1 MLSNTKNLKFILGS
15 SSPRRLELL
24 KQINFYPN
32 KIFKPE
38 INEDPQKKEL
48 PILYVKRM
56 AKEKMDVVKK
66 KFPNDLILTADTI
79 VYVGRRIIDKT
90 NEKSK
95 AIKFLELLSGRRHR
109 VSTAF
114 NLYCKDKIDSLRVV
128 TSVVKMKRLTDNE
141 IKSYIETNE
150 WKGKAGA
157 YGIQGSAEKFI
168 QFISGSYT
176 NIVGLPLNQV
186 YGSLNSICLLYTSP
200 SPRD

>member
-32 KIFKPE
+32 EIFKPE

-56 AKEKMDVVKK
+56 AKEKMEVAKI

-90 NEKSK
+90 NEQSK

-141 IKSYIETNE
+141 IKSYIESNE

-157 YGIQGSAEKFI
+157 YGIQGPAEKFI

-186 YGSLNSICLLYTSP
+186 YGSLNSRRYYNEK
-200 SPRD
+200 

>member
-15 SSPRRLELL
+15 SSQRRLELL
-24 KQINFYPN
+24 KQINSYPN
-32 KIFKPE
+32 EVFKPE

-114 NLYCKDKIDSLRVV
+114 NLYFKDKIDSLRVV
-128 TSVVKMKRLTDNE
+128 TSVVKMKRLTDIE
-141 IKSYIETNE
+141 IKSYIESNE

-186 YGSLNSICLLYTSP
+186 YGSLNSIGYYNEK
-200 SPRD
+200 

>member
-15 SSPRRLELL
+15 SSSRRLELL

-32 KIFKPE
+32 EIFKPE
-38 INEDPQKKEL
+38 INEEPQKKEL

-56 AKEKMDVVKK
+56 AKEKMEVVKK
-66 KFPNDLILTADTI
+66 IFPNDLILTADTI

-90 NEKSK
+90 NEQSK

-128 TSVVKMKRLTDNE
+128 TSVVKMKRLTENE
-141 IKSYIETNE
+141 IKSYIETDE

-186 YGSLNSICLLYTSP
+186 YGSLNSIGYYNEK
-200 SPRD
+200 

>member
-1 MLSNTKNLKFILGS
+1 MLSNTKNIKFILGS

-32 KIFKPE
+32 EIFKPE
-38 INEDPQKKEL
+38 VNEDPQKKEL

-79 VYVGRRIIDKT
+79 VYIGRRIIDKT

-128 TSVVKMKRLTDNE
+128 TSVVKMKRLTENE
-141 IKSYIETNE
+141 IKSYIESNE

-176 NIVGLPLNQV
+176 NIIGLPLNQV
-186 YGSLNSICLLYTSP
+186 YGSLNSVGYYNEK
-200 SPRD
+200 

>member
-15 SSPRRLELL
+15 SSPRRLDLL

-32 KIFKPE
+32 EIFKPE
-38 INEDPQKKEL
+38 INEDHQKKEL

-56 AKEKMDVVKK
+56 AREKMDIVKN

-128 TSVVKMKRLTDNE
+128 TSVVKMKRLTENE
-141 IKSYIETNE
+141 IRSYIESNE

-176 NIVGLPLNQV
+176 NIIGLPLNQV
-186 YGSLNSICLLYTSP
+186 YGSLNSIGYYNEK
-200 SPRD
+200 

>member
-15 SSPRRLELL
+15 SSLRRLELL
-24 KQINFYPN
+24 KQINFYPDE
-32 KIFKPE
+32 IFKPE
-38 INEDPQKKEL
+38 INEVPQKKEL

-141 IKSYIETNE
+141 IKSYIESNE

-186 YGSLNSICLLYTSP
+186 YGSLNSIGYYNEK
-200 SPRD
+200 

>member
-32 KIFKPE
+32 EIFKPE
-38 INEDPQKKEL
+38 VNEDPQKKEL

-79 VYVGRRIIDKT
+79 VYIGRRIIDKT

-114 NLYCKDKIDSLRVV
+114 NLYCKNKIDSLRVV
-128 TSVVKMKRLTDNE
+128 TSVVKMKRLTENE
-141 IKSYIETNE
+141 IRSYIESNE

-176 NIVGLPLNQV
+176 NIIGLPLNQV
-186 YGSLNSICLLYTSP
+186 YGSLNSVGYFNEK
-200 SPRD
+200 

>member
-32 KIFKPE
+32 EIFKPE

-56 AKEKMDVVKK
+56 AREKMDVVKK

-90 NEKSK
+90 NEQSK

-141 IKSYIETNE
+141 IKSYIESNE

-186 YGSLNSICLLYTSP
+186 YGSLNSIGYYNEK
-200 SPRD
+200 

>member
-24 KQINFYPN
+24 KQINFFPN
-32 KIFKPE
+32 EIFKPE

-66 KFPNDLILTADTI
+66 KFPNDVILTADTI

-90 NEKSK
+90 NEQSK

-128 TSVVKMKRLTDNE
+128 TSVVKMKRLTENE
-141 IKSYIETNE
+141 IKSYIETDE

-186 YGSLNSICLLYTSP
+186 YGSLNSVGYYNEK
-200 SPRD
+200 

>member
-1 MLSNTKNLKFILGS
+1 MLSKTKNLKFILGS
-15 SSPRRLELL
+15 SSPRRLDLL
-24 KQINFYPN
+24 KQINCYPN
-32 KIFKPE
+32 EIFKPE

-48 PILYVKRM
+48 PIFYVKRM
-56 AKEKMDVVKK
+56 ARDKMDIVKN
-66 KFPNDLILTADTI
+66 KFPNDWILTADTI

-141 IKSYIETNE
+141 IKSYIESNE

-186 YGSLNSICLLYTSP
+186 YGSLNSIGYYNEK
-200 SPRD
+200 

>member
-24 KQINFYPN
+24 KQINYHPN
-32 KIFKPE
+32 EIFKPE

-48 PILYVKRM
+48 PISYVKRM
-56 AKEKMDVVKK
+56 AREKMDVVKK

-141 IKSYIETNE
+141 IKSYIESNE

-157 YGIQGSAEKFI
+157 YGIQGYAEKFI
-168 QFISGSYT
+168 QFISGSYS

-186 YGSLNSICLLYTSP
+186 YGSLNSIGYY
-200 SPRD
+200 DEK

>member
-32 KIFKPE
+32 EIFKPK
-38 INEDPQKKEL
+38 INENPQIKEL

-56 AKEKMDVVKK
+56 AKEKMEVAKK

-90 NEKSK
+90 NEQSK

-128 TSVVKMKRLTDNE
+128 TSVVKMKRLTENE
-141 IKSYIETNE
+141 IRSYIESNE

-186 YGSLNSICLLYTSP
+186 YGSLNSIGYYYEK
-200 SPRD
+200 

>member
-1 MLSNTKNLKFILGS
+1 MLSNTENFKFILGS

-24 KQINFYPN
+24 KQINFHPN
-32 KIFKPE
+32 EIFKPE

-186 YGSLNSICLLYTSP
+186 YGSLNSIGYYNEK
-200 SPRD
+200 

>member
-1 MLSNTKNLKFILGS
+1 MLSNTKNFKFILGS
-15 SSPRRLELL
+15 SSSRRLELL

-32 KIFKPE
+32 EIFKPE
-38 INEDPQKKEL
+38 INEDPEKKEL

-56 AKEKMDVVKK
+56 AKEKMNVVKK

-141 IKSYIETNE
+141 INSYIESNE

-186 YGSLNSICLLYTSP
+186 YGSLDSIGYFN
-200 SPRD
+200 DK

>member
-32 KIFKPE
+32 EIFKPE
-38 INEDPQKKEL
+38 INEDPQQKEL

-56 AKEKMDVVKK
+56 AKEKMDVVKN

-90 NEKSK
+90 NEVSK

-114 NLYCKDKIDSLRVV
+114 NLYCKGRIDSLRVV
-128 TSVVKMKRLTDNE
+128 TSIVKMKRLTENE
-141 IKSYIETNE
+141 IKSYVETNE

-186 YGSLNSICLLYTSP
+186 YGSLNSFGYFNEK
-200 SPRD
+200 

>member
-1 MLSNTKNLKFILGS
+1 MMSNTENFKFILGS
-15 SSPRRLELL
+15 SSPRRLDLL

-32 KIFKPE
+32 EIFRPE
-38 INEDPQKKEL
+38 INEDPKKKEL

-79 VYVGRRIIDKT
+79 VYIGRRIIDKT
-90 NEKSK
+90 NEQSK

-114 NLYCKDKIDSLRVV
+114 NLYYNDKIDSLRVV
-128 TSVVKMKRLTDNE
+128 TSIVKMKRLTENE
-141 IKSYIETNE
+141 IKSYIESNE
-150 WKGKAGA
+150 WKGKAGV
-157 YGIQGSAEKFI
+157 YSIQGSAEKFI

-186 YGSLNSICLLYTSP
+186 YGSLNSIGYYNGK
-200 SPRD
+200 

>member
-38 INEDPQKKEL
+38 IDEDPQKKEL

-79 VYVGRRIIDKT
+79 VYVGRRIINKT
-90 NEKSK
+90 NDQSK

-128 TSVVKMKRLTDNE
+128 TSVVKMKRLTHNE

-157 YGIQGSAEKFI
+157 YGVQGSAEKFI
-168 QFISGSYT
+168 QFISESYT

-186 YGSLNSICLLYTSP
+186 YGSLTSIGYYNEK
-200 SPRD
+200 

>member
-32 KIFKPE
+32 EIFKPE
-38 INEDPQKKEL
+38 VNEDPQKKEL

-79 VYVGRRIIDKT
+79 VYIGRRIIDKT

-128 TSVVKMKRLTDNE
+128 TSVVKMKRLTENE
-141 IKSYIETNE
+141 IRSYIESNE

-176 NIVGLPLNQV
+176 NIIGLPLNQV
-186 YGSLNSICLLYTSP
+186 YGSLNSVGYFNEK
-200 SPRD
+200 

>member
-32 KIFKPE
+32 EIFKPE

-90 NEKSK
+90 NEQSK

-141 IKSYIETNE
+141 IKSYIDSNE

-186 YGSLNSICLLYTSP
+186 YGSLNSIGYYNEK
-200 SPRD
+200 

>member
-32 KIFKPE
+32 EIFKPE

-95 AIKFLELLSGRRHR
+95 AIKLLELLSGRRHR

-128 TSVVKMKRLTDNE
+128 TSVVKMKRLTEYE
-141 IKSYIETNE
+141 INSYIETNE

-186 YGSLNSICLLYTSP
+186 YGSLNSIGYYNEK
-200 SPRD
+200 

>member
-32 KIFKPE
+32 EIFKPE

-56 AKEKMDVVKK
+56 AKEKMEVAKK

-90 NEKSK
+90 NEQSK

-141 IKSYIETNE
+141 IKSYIESNE

-186 YGSLNSICLLYTSP
+186 YGSLNSIGYYNEK
-200 SPRD
+200 

>member
-24 KQINFYPN
+24 KQINFIQMKFLN
-32 KIFKPE
+32 LKLMKIL
-38 INEDPQKKEL
+38 KKKNFQFYMLKEWL
-48 PILYVKRM
+48 KR
-56 AKEKMDVVKK
+56 KMDVVQK

-141 IKSYIETNE
+141 IKSYIESNE

-186 YGSLNSICLLYTSP
+186 YGSLNSIGYYNEK
-200 SPRD
+200 

>member
-1 MLSNTKNLKFILGS
+1 MLSNTKNFKFILGS

-32 KIFKPE
+32 EIFKPE
-38 INEDPQKKEL
+38 INEDTQKKEL

-141 IKSYIETNE
+141 IKSYIESNE

-186 YGSLNSICLLYTSP
+186 YGSLNSIGYYNEK
-200 SPRD
+200 

>member
-32 KIFKPE
+32 EIFKPE

-56 AKEKMDVVKK
+56 AREKMDVVKK

-186 YGSLNSICLLYTSP
+186 YGSLNSIGYYNEK
-200 SPRD
+200 

>member
-1 MLSNTKNLKFILGS
+1 MLCNTKNLKFILGS

-32 KIFKPE
+32 EIFKPE

-128 TSVVKMKRLTDNE
+128 TSVVKMKRLTENE
-141 IKSYIETNE
+141 IRSYIESNE

-176 NIVGLPLNQV
+176 NIIGLPLNQV
-186 YGSLNSICLLYTSP
+186 YGSLNSVG
-200 SPRD
+200 

>member
-1 MLSNTKNLKFILGS
+1 MLSNSKNFKFILGS

-24 KQINFYPN
+24 KQINFHPN
-32 KIFKPE
+32 EIFKPE

-48 PILYVKRM
+48 LILYVKRM
-56 AKEKMDVVKK
+56 AREKMDVVKK

-90 NEKSK
+90 NEQSK

-150 WKGKAGA
+150 WIGKAGA

-186 YGSLNSICLLYTSP
+186 YGSLNSIGYYNEK
-200 SPRD
+200 

>member
-1 MLSNTKNLKFILGS
+1 MLSNTKNLKFVLGS

-32 KIFKPE
+32 EIFKPE
-38 INEDPQKKEL
+38 INEEPQKKEL

-56 AKEKMDVVKK
+56 AKEKMEVTKK

-90 NEKSK
+90 NEQSK

-114 NLYCKDKIDSLRVV
+114 NLYYKDKIDSLRVV

-186 YGSLNSICLLYTSP
+186 YGSLNSIGYFNEK
-200 SPRD
+200 

>member
-1 MLSNTKNLKFILGS
+1 MLSETKNLKFILGS

-32 KIFKPE
+32 EIFKPE

-56 AKEKMDVVKK
+56 AREKMDVVKK
-66 KFPNDLILTADTI
+66 KSPNDLILTADTI

-114 NLYCKDKIDSLRVV
+114 NLYFKDKIDSLRVV

-141 IKSYIETNE
+141 IKSYIESNE

-186 YGSLNSICLLYTSP
+186 YGSLNSIGYCNEK
-200 SPRD
+200 

>member
-15 SSPRRLELL
+15 SSSRRLELL

-32 KIFKPE
+32 EIFKPE
-38 INEDPQKKEL
+38 INEVPQKKEL

-66 KFPNDLILTADTI
+66 KFPNDLILTAYTI

-95 AIKFLELLSGRRHR
+95 AIRFLELLSGRRHR

-141 IKSYIETNE
+141 IKSYIESNE

-186 YGSLNSICLLYTSP
+186 YGSLNSIGYGNEK
-200 SPRD
+200 

>member
-1 MLSNTKNLKFILGS
+1 MLSNTKDFKFILGS

-32 KIFKPE
+32 EIFKPE
-38 INEDPQKKEL
+38 INEEPKKKEL

-56 AKEKMDVVKK
+56 AKEKMDVAKN

-90 NEKSK
+90 NDKSK

-128 TSVVKMKRLTDNE
+128 TSVVKMKRLTENE
-141 IKSYIETNE
+141 IKSYIETDE

-186 YGSLNSICLLYTSP
+186 YGSLNSIGYYNEKKLY
-200 SPRD
+200 

>member
-32 KIFKPE
+32 EIFKPE

-66 KFPNDLILTADTI
+66 KFPNELILTADTI
-79 VYVGRRIIDKT
+79 VHVGRRIIDKT
-90 NEKSK
+90 NDKSK

-128 TSVVKMKRLTDNE
+128 TSVVKMKRLTENE
-141 IKSYIETNE
+141 IKSYIETDE

-186 YGSLNSICLLYTSP
+186 YGSLNSIGYYNEK
-200 SPRD
+200 

>member
-32 KIFKPE
+32 EIFKPE

-56 AKEKMDVVKK
+56 AREKMDVVKK

-90 NEKSK
+90 NEQSK

-168 QFISGSYT
+168 QFIFGSYT
-176 NIVGLPLNQV
+176 NVVGLPLNQV
-186 YGSLNSICLLYTSP
+186 YGSLNSIGYGN
-200 SPRD
+200 DEK

>member
-32 KIFKPE
+32 EIFKPE

-90 NEKSK
+90 NEQSK
-95 AIKFLELLSGRRHR
+95 ATKFLELLSGRRHR

-186 YGSLNSICLLYTSP
+186 YGSLNSIGYGNEK
-200 SPRD
+200 